1 MNNYNIKQLVLNP
14 LSIIVI
20 IMGLAISCKSDN
32 EEDRF
37 GVNNFVCDSTITFSG
52 VIQPI
57 INTSCAISGCHVPGT
72 GRANFLNFNEI
83 QSRAAE
89 VKSRTQSRDM
99 PRRGSLTQLQ
109 IDQIGCWV
117 DRGAINN

>member
-1 MNNYNIKQLVLNP
+1 MNNYINKNP
-14 LSIIVI
+14 LVFIVLIISI
-20 IMGLAISCKSDN
+20 AWSCKSDS

-37 GVNNFVCDSTITFSG
+37 GSSGLVCDSTITYSV

-72 GRANFLNFNEI
+72 GRANFLNL
-83 QSRAAE
+83 AE
-89 VKSRTQSRDM
+89 VQNNAPEIKSRTTSRDM
-99 PRRGSLTQLQ
+99 PRVGSLTQLQ

-117 DRGAINN
+117 DRGANND

>member
-1 MNNYNIKQLVLNP
+1 MNNYNIKSLIFNP

-32 EEDRF
+32 EEERF
-37 GVNNFVCDSTITFSG
+37 GVSDFICDSTVTFSS

-57 INTSCAISGCHVPGT
+57 INTSCAITGCHVPGT

-83 QSRAAE
+83 QNNAAGI
-89 VKSRTQSRDM
+89 KSRTQSRDM
-99 PRRGSLTQLQ
+99 PRIGSLTQLQ

-117 DRGAINN
+117 DEGALNN